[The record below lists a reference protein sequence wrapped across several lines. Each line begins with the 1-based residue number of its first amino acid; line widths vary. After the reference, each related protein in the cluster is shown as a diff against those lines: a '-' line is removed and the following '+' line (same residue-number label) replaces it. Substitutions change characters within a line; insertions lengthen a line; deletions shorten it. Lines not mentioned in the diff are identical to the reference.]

1 MTLLESLLTA
11 TVEDIKD
18 ADNKIEALLQKRELL
33 VSDIDV
39 QIATLRQMKK
49 LIELH
54 VNGKE
59 VPKIKSRAVDIDKGH
74 PVNRIIEYIND
85 EGPSYVTIIAKAL
98 DIPSAAIGQ
107 YLRHHPDKIVL
118 TANKVH
124 VVR

>member
-59 VPKIKSRAVDIDKGH
+59 VPKIKSRAVDTEH

-85 EGPSYVTIIAKAL
+85 EGPSYVTIISKAL

-107 YLRHHPDKIVL
+107 YLRHHSDKIVL